1 MQGRKNG
8 VMLKIVAIFAAI
20 VVIGLVVGLF
30 FVPKELKSFYLII
43 AGLLL
48 LNLLFV
54 YYFARKNSR
63 KR

>member
-1 MQGRKNG
+1 
-8 VMLKIVAIFAAI
+8 MLKIVAIFAAI